1 VSGKTPDEMRLMVE
15 VEDTGVGVAEDELD
29 KMFTYFEQT
38 ASGRTEK
45 SGTGLGL
52 AISRDFARLLGGDI
66 TMASVAGK
74 GSTFR
79 VTVAIQEGSVS
90 EVEAEIRPRRVVG
103 LEAGQGIPRIL
114 IAEDSA
120 ENRLLLTTLLQKIGF
135 QVREAENGKAAV
147 DIFNR
152 WRPHFIWMDVRMPVM
167 DGLEA
172 TRRIKATGAGKATL
186 IVALTAHALEEEKA
200 RILAAGCDDFVR
212 KPYREEEIFEI
223 MAAHLGIKYVYAVGR
238 ENPDPVGPEVDLRP
252 EQLAT
257 LPADLRA
264 RLYQSVVELD
274 EDRILA
280 LIEKI
285 KMVDAPMAA
294 VLSTFVDKFALW
306 PLLDLLEEI
315 ERPRQEDRH
324 D

>member
-1 VSGKTPDEMRLMVE
+1 M
-15 VEDTGVGVAEDELD
+15 
-29 KMFTYFEQT
+29 
-38 ASGRTEK
+38 
-45 SGTGLGL
+45 GTGLGL
-52 AISRDFARLLGGDI
+52 AISRDYVRMMGGDI
-66 TMASVAGK
+66 SVASEEGK
-74 GSTFR
+74 GSTFCFEIDVR
-79 VTVAIQEGSVS
+79 QAAES
-90 EVEAEIRPRRVVG
+90 EIRERVMQERRVIG
-103 LEAGQGIPRIL
+103 LEAGQDIPRIL
-114 IAEDSA
+114 VAEDKKD
-120 ENRLLLTTLLQKIGF
+120 NRTMLVKLLRTVGF
-135 QVREAENGKAAV
+135 QVQEAV
-147 DIFNR
+147 DGKQAVDLFDE
-152 WRPHFIWMDVRMPVM
+152 WQPDFIWMDIRMPVM

-172 TRRIKATGAGKATL
+172 TQRIKRTEAGKSTVIA
-186 IVALTAHALEEEKA
+186 ALTAHAMEEEREKV
-200 RILAAGCDDFVR
+200 LAAGCDDFVR